1 MPKNDESS
9 IIFINFAFIWIERRC
24 VYFLFLSCFLE
35 SEKIL
40 IRQVSV
46 FLGLALK
53 FLYMVIQRWQS
64 VMLLIAA
71 VMMGLFSFLSL
82 GQIQM
87 YDYCFNITALG
98 ILHESLDAAVEV
110 QSGVYTYVAFT
121 ISVLA
126 SLIALLSIFCY
137 KNKKLHKK
145 TVVFSMLFTVL
156 SVALVAYNVYDFSME
171 SGDVQWNLMISTP
184 IVALIAEIFA
194 YRMISFDWKKIE
206 AADRLR

>member
-1 MPKNDESS
+1 
-9 IIFINFAFIWIERRC
+9 
-24 VYFLFLSCFLE
+24 
-35 SEKIL
+35 
-40 IRQVSV
+40 
-46 FLGLALK
+46 
-53 FLYMVIQRWQS
+53 MVIQRWQS

-87 YDYCFNITALG
+87 NDCCFNISALG
-98 ILHESLDAAVEV
+98 ILPESLDSAAEV
-110 QSGVYTYVAFT
+110 PSGVYTYVAFT

-126 SLIALLSIFCY
+126 SLITLLSIFCY

-156 SVALVAYNVYDFSME
+156 SVALVAYNVYDFSSE
-171 SGDVQWNLMISTP
+171 SGNVQWSLMMSTP

-194 YRMISFDWKKIE
+194 HRMISSDWKKLE